1 VAAPEE
7 KLKMAETILVVDD
20 EKDIRLTLGGLLAD
34 EGYLVS
40 QAQSKQEAL
49 ERLEESSPSL
59 VILDLWMGG
68 SEQGFEVLDRIR
80 DESPQVPVVV
90 ISGHGNIETA
100 VKAVKQ
106 GAYDFIEKPLSAD
119 KILLAVQRALSFRQ
133 LTAEN
138 QILRNR
144 NSKPSLITGRSQAMI
159 SLLETIQMVAP
170 TPASVL
176 ISGENGVGKEL
187 VAHTIHDLSQ
197 RAARPMIELNCAA
210 IPEDLVESELFGHE
224 KGAFTGADRRRQGR
238 FDLANN
244 STLFLDEIADMS
256 LKTQAKILRILQ
268 EKKFERVGGTKTI
281 EVDVR
286 IIAASNKDLEKEIAE
301 GRFRQDLYH
310 RLYVVPL
317 VVPPLRDRKDDIPE
331 LAQLFLDECLKAN
344 NLGRKSLDPM
354 FVERLKQRPW
364 PGNVRELKNTIERL
378 AIITQGPVIS
388 FDPTEKSRDANNT
401 QAMSIN
407 GEVAD
412 SGYMSL
418 PYRQAKAEFERRY
431 FRSQL
436 KAHDNNI
443 TQTAEA
449 VLLDRTSLHKKLK
462 ALGFKDWVEVNF
474 EKSN

>member
-1 VAAPEE
+1 MP
-7 KLKMAETILVVDD
+7 ETILVVDD

-34 EGYLVS
+34 EGYLIS
-40 QAQSKQEAL
+40 QAQSRQEAF
-49 ERLEESSPSL
+49 ERLEESTPEL

-68 SEQGFEVLDRIR
+68 SEQGFEVLDKIR
-80 DESPQVPVVV
+80 QELPHIPVIV

-100 VKAVKQ
+100 VKAVRQ

-119 KILLAVQRALSFRQ
+119 KILLSVQRALSFKQ

-138 QILRNR
+138 QLLRR
-144 NSKPSLITGRSQAMI
+144 KSIKPSLITGRSPAMTA
-159 SLLETIQMVAP
+159 LLKTIEMVAP

-187 VAHTIHDLSQ
+187 VAHTIHQLSQ
-197 RAARPMIELNCAA
+197 RADRPMIELNCAA
-210 IPEDLVESELFGHE
+210 IPEELVESELFGHE

-268 EKKFERVGGTKTI
+268 EKKFERVGGTKTF

-301 GRFRQDLYH
+301 GRFRNDLYY
-310 RLYVVPL
+310 RLNVVPL

-331 LAQLFLDECLKAN
+331 LAQMFLNDCLTNN
-344 NLGRKSLDPM
+344 NLGQKTLNPK
-354 FVERLKQRPW
+354 FVEKLKLRPW

-378 AIITQGPVIS
+378 AIITPGPTIDS
-388 FDPTEKSRDANNT
+388 DPAETAQE
-401 QAMSIN
+401 N
-407 GEVAD
+407 GTLPHKVPNGDGAD
-412 SGYMSL
+412 LEYMSL

-431 FRSQL
+431 FLSQL
-436 KAHDNNI
+436 KKHGNNI

-449 VLLDRTSLHKKLK
+449 VSLDRTSLHKKLK
-462 ALGFKDWVEVNF
+462 ALGFKDWVEVNV
-474 EKSN
+474 EKSY

>member
-1 VAAPEE
+1 MP
-7 KLKMAETILVVDD
+7 ETILVVDD

-40 QAQSKQEAL
+40 QAQSKEEAL
-49 ERLEESSPSL
+49 ERLEESTPGL

-68 SEQGFEVLDRIR
+68 SEKGFDILDRVR
-80 DESPQVPVVV
+80 EDTPQVPVVV

-100 VKAVKQ
+100 VKAVRL

-119 KILLAVQRALSFRQ
+119 KILLAVQRALSFKN
-133 LTAEN
+133 LTTEN

-144 NSKPSLITGRSQAMI
+144 SPKPSLLTGRGPAM
-159 SLLETIQMVAP
+159 SALMKTIEMVAP

-176 ISGENGVGKEL
+176 IGGENGVGKEL
-187 VAHTIHDLSQ
+187 VAHTIHRLSQ
-197 RAARPMIELNCAA
+197 RADRPMIEINCAA
-210 IPEDLVESELFGHE
+210 IPEELVESELFGHE
-224 KGAFTGADRRRQGR
+224 RGAFTGADRRRQGR
-238 FDLANN
+238 FDLADN

-301 GRFRQDLYH
+301 GRFRNDLYY
-310 RLYVVPL
+310 RLNVVPL
-317 VVPPLRDRKDDIPE
+317 VVPPLRERTEDIPE
-331 LAQLFLDECLKAN
+331 LATLFLNECLKAN
-344 NLGRKSLDPM
+344 NLGQKRLDPA
-354 FVERLKQRPW
+354 FVEKLKLRPW

-378 AIITQGPVIS
+378 AIITPGPVIQN
-388 FDPTEKSRDANNT
+388 DPGLSGESPS
-401 QAMSIN
+401 QAAKQKN
-407 GEVAD
+407 GDFPEPE
-412 SGYMSL
+412 YMSL

-431 FRSQL
+431 FLSQL
-436 KAHDNNI
+436 TAHGNNI

-449 VLLDRTSLHKKLK
+449 VSLDRTSLHKKLK
-462 ALGFKDWVEVNF
+462 ALGFKDWVEVNV
-474 EKSN
+474 EKPL